1 MIDYMHKKTILQ
13 VVPSLVSGGVER
25 GTLDVAKTLVDN
37 NYRSMVISSGGAL
50 VPNLLSSGSEHIK
63 MRVASKNPLTIYR
76 NYKTM
81 LDIINKHQVDL
92 IHARSRAPAWSAYKA
107 AKETGASFITTFHGI
122 YNFSTPLKKLY
133 NSIMVKGERVIAVSN
148 FVKQHILEHY
158 NAIPEN
164 IRVINRG
171 VDYNYFNPAN
181 VTPELLAKFKTKYN
195 ISRNK
200 PIILLPARMTAWKG
214 HMTLIEALY
223 LLKGEDFCC
232 LIVGDLSKHPAFTQ
246 RLQRRIT
253 ELKLQS
259 KVQIFGPEA
268 DMMGLYAFSDIVL
281 STSVEPEAFGRVVI
295 EAQSME
301 KLIIATN
308 IGGAAET
315 IIDELNGFHIKPG
328 DAHDLADKIRYC
340 LNILGMTKG
349 NNIVKDARESA
360 IKNFSLDQMMK
371 KTLAVYRELI

>member
-1 MIDYMHKKTILQ
+1 MHKKTVLQ

-37 NYRSMVISSGGAL
+37 GYRSMVISSGGAL
-50 VPNLLSSGSEHIK
+50 VPNLVASGSEHIK
-63 MRVASKNPLTIYR
+63 MRVASKNPFTIYR

-81 LDIINKHQVDL
+81 VDIINSNEVDL

-107 AKETGASFITTFHGI
+107 AKTTGARFITTFHGI

-133 NSIMVKGERVIAVSN
+133 NSIMAKGERVIAVSN

-171 VDYNYFNPAN
+171 VDYNYFDPAK
-181 VTPELLAKFKTKYN
+181 VTPELLAKFKAKYN

-200 PIILLPARMTAWKG
+200 PIILLPARMTAWTG

-223 LLKGEDFCC
+223 LLKGEDFGCI
-232 LIVGDLSKHPAFTQ
+232 IVGDLSKHPGFAQ
-246 RLQRRIT
+246 RLQRRIV

-281 STSVEPEAFGRVVI
+281 STSIEPEAFGRVVI
-295 EAQSME
+295 EAQAME

-315 IIDELNGFHIKPG
+315 IIDEVNGFHIKPG
-328 DAHDLADKIRYC
+328 DAQDLSDKIRYC
-340 LNILGMTKG
+340 LSILGMTRG
-349 NNIVKDARESA
+349 NNIAKAARESA
-360 IKNFSLDQMMK
+360 IKNFSLDLMMA
-371 KTLAVYRELI
+371 KTLAVYKELI